1 MDYPRSVLVL
11 CFLGSIMIQ
20 TSFQLYVFPSA
31 ENIQELRQ
39 SESSGSG
46 HWEED
51 RRRHLSSSSSEPILW
66 KKKRKSWCVIILWH
80 IPPFFPFES
89 YIIQYSKSSQVPL
102 HQSRKFRD
110 RSSHLQSLGF
120 SISPSS
126 FLVHLFFH
134 LFFCFRYFVCPV
146 LIFLIILNS
155 ILIYEVDDIDDVDGG
170 GAIGHTGIGFA
181 SESRIQGGLM
191 ASS

>member
-1 MDYPRSVLVL
+1 MSSL
-11 CFLGSIMIQ
+11 
-20 TSFQLYVFPSA
+20 QLKIFKSYVRVNLAGLDIGKKIVVVICHHHPQNRIF
-31 ENIQELRQ
+31 EKRKE
-39 SESSGSG
+39 
-46 HWEED
+46 
-51 RRRHLSSSSSEPILW
+51 
-66 KKKRKSWCVIILWH
+66 KKKLVCYHSVTH
-80 IPPFFPFES
+80 TPFFPFES

-181 SESRIQGGLM
+181 SESRIQGGLL